1 MKKLTR
7 QRVAALE
14 RATQPVATEVDLSR
28 LTEEELRTLE
38 IMLTDGRE
46 SEAQQMIDALLAAFE
61 AG

>member
-1 MKKLTR
+1 MKITR
-7 QRVAALE
+7 RRVAALE

-28 LTEEELRTLE
+28 LTEDELRTLE

-46 SEAQQMIDALLAAFE
+46 SEVQQMIDALLAAFE

>member
-1 MKKLTR
+1 MKITR
-7 QRVAALE
+7 RRVAALE

-28 LTEEELRTLE
+28 LTEDELRTLE